1 MEDPQQSAVD
11 ALLSGNLR
19 LLTDILTEETICLDI
34 DKQYPEHGNKTL
46 LHLAVEAGHTQAVR
60 TLLGAGAKIG
70 HFNTVLKMTAIHVV
84 ATKGDH
90 DLMAIFLKHGGKLTS
105 HVVNIKDKAGRTPL
119 HLAASKGHAQ
129 CAKQLIEAGAGV
141 NMEDNKGGQTPL
153 TLAAVSGHLDTVQL
167 LLRHGADL
175 RSDAENVIK
184 SKFSPKQVDMLD
196 LESIK
201 ARGTETGD
209 IAEKLFKLVDIAELD
224 GADDIKFRSV
234 TARATIEHLN
244 TDNGKMTLVQ
254 MCAAR
259 GLSSYV
265 SILLSCG
272 ADPNMTTLHNP
283 TPALLLAAAG
293 GQAEVM
299 EVMLDHNIINNNTN
313 NVMVDL
319 TLMDHHF
326 QQTVLHQILRKP
338 RYNLELSKSKLGSC
352 NYEKCLEL
360 IMNTSQMKLSTIINC
375 QDLTGNTALHYATQH
390 WGGETVT
397 QLLLLGANI
406 GLRNNLGETPI
417 SNILPST
424 MENYL
429 NNHCIKSE
437 GNPTNEDF
445 KISLHYD
452 FLAPP
457 RDETVKDDI
466 ERDSGKKPTQPET
479 DVLWYMARSK
489 DHRHLLKHP
498 VITSFLAL
506 KWSRI
511 SVHYNTNLIFSAVLV
526 SLLTLYIFTNY
537 AGETIY

>member
-60 TLLGAGAKIG
+60 TLLGAGAKTG
-70 HFNTVLKMTAIHVV
+70 HFNTFLKMTAIHVV
-84 ATKGDH
+84 ATKGDN

-129 CAKQLIEAGAGV
+129 CVKQLIEAGAGV

-224 GADDIKFRSV
+224 GADVIKFRSV

-283 TPALLLAAAG
+283 TPAFLLAAAG

-319 TLMDHHF
+319 TLMDNQF
-326 QQTVLHQILRKP
+326 QQTVLHQVLRKP
-338 RYNLELSKSKLGSC
+338 RFNLELSKSKLGSC

-466 ERDSGKKPTQPET
+466 EKDSGKKPTQPET